1 MELKDILSNGY
12 KYNWNIQVTLTSTVG
27 IEEIEISLIAA
38 EIYPNP
44 ANDVL
49 NIVSDSEIISYE
61 LYDALGRLMINKT
74 NVDNTE
80 TIINV
85 SALKHGM
92 YMLRLSTVK
101 GSGMF
106 KVIIDN

>member
-1 MELKDILSNGY
+1 VVVYYYDDTDAEICFAEAN
-12 KYNWNIQVTLTSTVG
+12 VTVTTDV
-27 IEEIEISLIAA
+27 EEIKASIFSA

-44 ANDVL
+44 AKDVL

-61 LYDALGRLMINKT
+61 LYDALGRVLINKS
-74 NVDNTE
+74 NVSNTE
-80 TIINV
+80 SIVNV
-85 SALKHGM
+85 SSLKHGM
-92 YMLRLSTVK
+92 YMLRLNTAN

>member
-1 MELKDILSNGY
+1 MELKDTLSNGY

-44 ANDVL
+44 AKDVL

-61 LYDALGRLMINKT
+61 LYDALGRVLINKS
-74 NVDNTE
+74 NVSNTE
-80 TIINV
+80 SIVNV
-85 SALKHGM
+85 SSLKHGM
-92 YMLRLSTVK
+92 YMLRLNTAN